1 MVHAPGHSPGTFVP
15 FAPFTVR
22 LFQPF
27 AGTMHG
33 GQMSPENTAAVRHL
47 TADQGQG
54 PEIPQT
60 TVRQQ
65 RCRTSAIK
73 GFLPPVEMT
82 CNGRQPPVSSR
93 RVRQP
98 PMSSRRVRQPSM
110 SFRRVREEESL
121 SHPPTAHHTDIHPR
135 AASQHITLNEIP
147 RPRTG
152 KGFLPLVEMTGIRR
166 QPTVSSRRGRQPPM
180 SSRRVREEESLSHAP
195 TAHHTDSH
203 PRAASRSAGRA
214 SRGVSGK
221 GVKPQVVMGS
231 WSNETRCCCSGSPG
245 GSSTGRRIGSCRS

>member
-135 AASQHITLNEIP
+135 AASQHITLNAIQ

-152 KGFLPLVEMTGIRR
+152 KGFLPPVEMTCIRR